1 MVHSAGERAAPDSS
15 GGIIY
20 EFRFLKGMIYMPGPF
35 QNIKIGEVLVESGY
49 ISQQQVEAALVKQKT
64 SGGKKLGEVILEMGL
79 VSETQLARA
88 LEKRLKVPYVDLST
102 TKIDSSCVG
111 KIPENIAKEK
121 TVVAFQAMGN
131 RLMVATNDPVN
142 FYVFDELKVVTGM
155 EIVPRLSTKTQIE
168 AAINKFY
175 SSQAIDSTMSELE
188 SEAGGDITQ
197 DLASAESEGRID
209 NAPIVK
215 LVNMMVETA
224 FRMKCTDIHIEAFKD
239 RTRIRFRIDGEL
251 AEQDMKIPPAFH
263 NSIITRIKILAGM
276 NIAERRI
283 PLDGRFGTKIDGIN
297 LDMRVSTI
305 PCVYGEKC
313 VIRLLS
319 TADAAAKK
327 ITDLGMTDY
336 NYEMFK
342 QIIRCPNGVM
352 LVTGPTGSGKS
363 TTLYAT
369 LGELSKP
376 NVNIVTVE
384 DPVEKKIDGI
394 NQCQINEKAGMTFA
408 AALRSIL
415 RQDPDIIMVGEIRDG
430 ETADIAIRAAI
441 TGHFV
446 LSTLHTN
453 DAASTIL
460 RLVDMGVEPYMVAT
474 SVVGIIAQR
483 LVKLLCT
490 SCKET
495 FTLDDPEELQLMNIT
510 KPVQIC
516 RPHPGGCKSCH
527 NTGYSGRTAIHE
539 IIVTTPDIKELI
551 SSGGTAEQIGAQ
563 ARKNGTLLLRDNVTK
578 MVLAGKTSMDELV
591 KATYTV

>member
-1 MVHSAGERAAPDSS
+1 MAVIKNVPIGQILVENGFISEKQLNDALAKQQSS
-15 GGIIY
+15 GG
-20 EFRFLKGMIYMPGPF
+20 KM
-35 QNIKIGEVLVESGY
+35 
-49 ISQQQVEAALVKQKT
+49 
-64 SGGKKLGEVILEMGL
+64 LGDVMLEMGL
-79 VSETQLARA
+79 VSETQLAQA
-88 LEKRLKVPYVDLST
+88 LSIRLKVPFIDLSSR
-102 TKIDSSCVG
+102 KINTEAVG
-111 KIPENIAKEK
+111 KIQEEIAREK
-121 TVVAFQAMGN
+121 CVFAFDINHG

-142 FYVFDELKVVTGM
+142 FYIFEDLKVATGM
-155 EIVPRLSTKTQIE
+155 EIVPQISTKTMIE

-175 SSQAIDSTMSELE
+175 SSQAIDSTVNELE
-188 SEAGGDITQ
+188 NENEDE
-197 DLASAESEGRID
+197 LNLEKEESEGRID
-209 NAPIVK
+209 SAPIVK

-224 FRMKCTDIHIEAFKD
+224 FRMECTDIHIEPFKD

-251 AEQDMKIPPAFH
+251 VEQEMKIPPSFH
-263 NSIITRIKILAGM
+263 NSIITRIKILSGM
-276 NIAERRI
+276 NIAEKRI
-283 PLDGRFGTKIDGIN
+283 PLDGRYGTRIDGVN

-319 TADAAAKK
+319 TADDKTRK

-336 NYEMFK
+336 NYQMFE

-369 LGELSKP
+369 LGELSQP

-384 DPVEKKIDGI
+384 DPVEKKIDGV
-394 NQCQINEKAGMTFA
+394 NQCQINAKAGMTFA

-453 DAASTIL
+453 DAAGTIV
-460 RLVDMGVEPYMVAT
+460 RLVDMGVAPYMVAS
-474 SVVGIIAQR
+474 SVVGIVAQR
-483 LVKLLCT
+483 LVKLLCKE
-490 SCKET
+490 CKEK
-495 FTLDDPEELQLMNIT
+495 FLLEDPEDLKLMNRT
-510 KPVQIC
+510 EPVEIY
-516 RPHPGGCKSCH
+516 RPHPGGCRFCH
-527 NTGYSGRTAIHE
+527 NTGYQGRTAIHE

-551 SSGGTAEQIGAQ
+551 SSGATAEEIGAQ
-563 ARKNGTLLLRDNVTK
+563 ATKNGTLLLRDNVTK
-578 MVLAGKTSMDELV
+578 MVLAGRTSIAELI

>member
-1 MVHSAGERAAPDSS
+1 MAVIKNVPIGQILVENGFISEKQLNEALAKQQSS
-15 GGIIY
+15 GG
-20 EFRFLKGMIYMPGPF
+20 KM
-35 QNIKIGEVLVESGY
+35 
-49 ISQQQVEAALVKQKT
+49 
-64 SGGKKLGEVILEMGL
+64 LGDVMLEMGL
-79 VSETQLARA
+79 VSETQLAQA
-88 LEKRLKVPYVDLST
+88 LSIRLKVPFIDLSSR
-102 TKIDSSCVG
+102 KISTEAVG
-111 KIPENIAKEK
+111 KIPEDIAREK
-121 TVVAFQAMGN
+121 CVFAFEINHG

-142 FYVFDELKVVTGM
+142 FYIFEDLKVTTGM
-155 EIVPRLSTKTQIE
+155 EIVPQISTKTMIE

-175 SSQAIDSTMSELE
+175 SSQAIDSTVNELE
-188 SEAGGDITQ
+188 NENEEDDA
-197 DLASAESEGRID
+197 LNLEKAESEGRID
-209 NAPIVK
+209 SAPIVK

-224 FRMKCTDIHIEAFKD
+224 FRMECTDIHIEPFKD

-251 AEQDMKIPPAFH
+251 VEQEMKIPPSFH
-263 NSIITRIKILAGM
+263 NSIITRIKILSGM
-276 NIAERRI
+276 NIAEKRI
-283 PLDGRFGTKIDGIN
+283 PLDGRYGTKIDGVN

-319 TADAAAKK
+319 TADDKTRK
-327 ITDLGMTDY
+327 ITDLGMTEY
-336 NYEMFK
+336 NYQMFE

-369 LGELSKP
+369 LGELSQP

-384 DPVEKKIDGI
+384 DPVEKKIDGV
-394 NQCQINEKAGMTFA
+394 NQCQINAKAGMTFA

-453 DAASTIL
+453 DAAGTII
-460 RLVDMGVEPYMVAT
+460 RLVDMGVAPYMVA
-474 SVVGIIAQR
+474 SSLVGIVAQR
-483 LVKLLCT
+483 LVKLLCKE
-490 SCKET
+490 CKEK
-495 FTLDDPEELQLMNIT
+495 FLLEDPEDLKLMSRT
-510 KPVQIC
+510 EPVEIY
-516 RPHPGGCKSCH
+516 RPKRGGCRFCH
-527 NTGYSGRTAIHE
+527 NTGYQGRTAIHE

-551 SSGGTAEQIGAQ
+551 SSGATAEEIGAQ
-563 ARKNGTLLLRDNVTK
+563 ATKNGTLLLRDNVTK
-578 MVLAGKTSMDELV
+578 MVLAGKTSIAELV

>member
-1 MVHSAGERAAPDSS
+1 MAGP
-15 GGIIY
+15 I
-20 EFRFLKGMIYMPGPF
+20 K
-35 QNIKIGEVLVESGY
+35 NIRIGEVLLESGF
-49 ISQQQVEAALVKQKT
+49 ISQSQLDDALNKQKG
-64 SGGKKLGEVILEMGL
+64 SGKMLGDIVLEMGL
-79 VSETQLARA
+79 VSETQLAQA
-88 LEKRLKVPYVDLST
+88 LSIRLKVPFVDLSSVKVST
-102 TKIDSSCVG
+102 EAVS
-111 KIPENIAKEK
+111 KIPEAIAKEK
-121 TVVAFQAMGN
+121 TVFAYAINHN

-142 FYVFDELKVVTGM
+142 FYIFEDLKVTTGM
-155 EIVPRLSTKTQIE
+155 EVVPQISTKSQIE

-175 SSQAIDSTMSELE
+175 SSQALDSTMNELE
-188 SEAGGDITQ
+188 NEGGDEKTMEQ
-197 DLASAESEGRID
+197 NLAQAESEGRID

-224 FRMKCTDIHIEAFKD
+224 FRMQVTDIHIEPFKD

-251 AEQDMKIPPAFH
+251 VEQDMKIPPSFH
-263 NSIITRIKILAGM
+263 NSIITRIKILGGM

-283 PLDGRFGTKIDGIN
+283 PLDGRFGTRIDGVN

-319 TADAAAKK
+319 TADEKTRK
-327 ITDLGMTDY
+327 VTDLGMTDH
-336 NYEMFK
+336 NYQMFK

-369 LGELSKP
+369 LGELSQP

-384 DPVEKKIDGI
+384 DPVEKKIDGV
-394 NQCQINEKAGMTFA
+394 NQCQINAKAGMTFA

-453 DAASTIL
+453 DAASTIV
-460 RLVDMGVEPYMVAT
+460 RLVDMGVAPYMVA
-474 SVVGIIAQR
+474 SSLVGIIAQR
-483 LVKLLCT
+483 LVKLLCN

-495 FTLDDPEELQLMNIT
+495 FTLSDPEELKLMNKT
-510 KPVQIC
+510 TPVQIC
-516 RPHPGGCKSCH
+516 KPHPGGCRVCH
-527 NTGYSGRTAIHE
+527 GTGYTGRTAIHE
-539 IIVTTPDIKELI
+539 IIVTTPKIKELI
-551 SSGGTAEQIGAQ
+551 SAGATAEEIGAM
-563 ARKNGTLLLRDNVTK
+563 ATKSGTLLLRDNVSQ
-578 MVLAGKTSMDELV
+578 MVLQGRTSMDELV

>member
-1 MVHSAGERAAPDSS
+1 MAV
-15 GGIIY
+15 
-20 EFRFLKGMIYMPGPF
+20 
-35 QNIKIGEVLVESGY
+35 IKNVPIGQILVENGF
-49 ISQQQVEAALVKQKT
+49 ISEKQLNDALAKQQT
-64 SGGKKLGEVILEMGL
+64 SGGKMLGDVMLEMGL
-79 VSETQLARA
+79 VSETQLAQA
-88 LEKRLKVPYVDLST
+88 LSIRLKVPFIDLSSR
-102 TKIDSSCVG
+102 KINTEAVAKIQEEIAREKCVF
-111 KIPENIAKEK
+111 
-121 TVVAFQAMGN
+121 AFDINHG

-142 FYVFDELKVVTGM
+142 FYIFEDLKVATGM
-155 EIVPRLSTKTQIE
+155 EIVPQISTKTMIE

-175 SSQAIDSTMSELE
+175 SSQAIDSTVNELE
-188 SEAGGDITQ
+188 NENEDE
-197 DLASAESEGRID
+197 LALEKEESEGRID
-209 NAPIVK
+209 SAPIVK

-224 FRMKCTDIHIEAFKD
+224 FRTECTDIHIEPFKD

-251 AEQDMKIPPAFH
+251 VEQEMKIPPSFH
-263 NSIITRIKILAGM
+263 NSIITRIKILSGM
-276 NIAERRI
+276 NIAEKRI
-283 PLDGRFGTKIDGIN
+283 PLDGRYGTRIDGVN

-319 TADAAAKK
+319 TADDKTRK

-336 NYEMFK
+336 NYQMFE

-369 LGELSKP
+369 LGELSQP

-384 DPVEKKIDGI
+384 DPVEKKIDGV
-394 NQCQINEKAGMTFA
+394 NQCQINVKAGMTFA

-453 DAASTIL
+453 DAAGTII
-460 RLVDMGVEPYMVAT
+460 RLVDMGVAPYMVA
-474 SVVGIIAQR
+474 SSLVGIVAQR
-483 LVKLLCT
+483 LVKLLCKE
-490 SCKET
+490 CKEK
-495 FTLDDPEELQLMNIT
+495 FLLEDPEDLKLMSRT
-510 KPVQIC
+510 EPVEIY
-516 RPHPGGCKSCH
+516 RPHPGGCRACH
-527 NTGYSGRTAIHE
+527 NTGYQGRTAIHE

-551 SSGGTAEQIGAQ
+551 SSGATAEEIGAQ
-563 ARKNGTLLLRDNVTK
+563 ATKNGTLLLRDNVTK
-578 MVLAGKTSMDELV
+578 MVLAGKTSVAELV